1 MVSSSGK
8 VCPILHTGSDCS
20 ATAGSW
26 QVPTVPS
33 RLCFWKCRCQMLRSE
48 KRRSGGPCDVWCV
61 RISASGALTHR
72 CRICKRLKK
81 APTFWNTV
89 SPYLPLWIQSCQKIA
104 TCLFATYSN
113 PPKFSLDAL
122 TTLASKHLTI
132 CEQSIVF
139 CEAKLPLLM
148 GNYVLEATDTMQMA
162 FVPWFSRSMA
172 VNSGKAFHTYD
183 ICQSALRLPRFER
196 EREREIERTWC
207 VSEYVEML
215 WICGVVVQVRVTS
228 LENGTSQ
235 ACHGLT
241 RPFQVRVGSYWLV
254 QTVECLQICRIYI
267 LHFAPFAYRMLY
279 NL

>member
-1 MVSSSGK
+1 MSMSDVEMWEKAVRWTLWCLMRQDLRQWSSD
-8 VCPILHTGSDCS
+8 P
-20 ATAGSW
+20 
-26 QVPTVPS
+26 QVQNLQT
-33 RLCFWKCRCQMLRSE
+33 
-48 KRRSGGPCDVWCV
+48 
-61 RISASGALTHR
+61 
-72 CRICKRLKK
+72 LKK
-81 APTFWNTV
+81 STDILKHGESVFAPLNPVLSKNRNMPF
-89 SPYLPLWIQSCQKIA
+89 
-104 TCLFATYSN
+104 FATYSN

-183 ICQSALRLPRFER
+183 ICQSALRLRRF
-196 EREREIERTWC
+196 EREREIERTWW
-207 VSEYVEML
+207 VSEYVEIL

-254 QTVECLQICRIYI
+254 QTVECCKSAAEAIYI
-267 LHFAPFAYRMLY
+267 YITFCPFCIQNAL
-279 NL
+279 